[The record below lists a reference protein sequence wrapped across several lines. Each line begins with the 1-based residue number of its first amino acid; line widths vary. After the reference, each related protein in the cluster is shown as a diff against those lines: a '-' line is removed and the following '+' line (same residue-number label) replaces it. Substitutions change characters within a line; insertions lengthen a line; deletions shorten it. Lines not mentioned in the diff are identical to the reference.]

1 MKKAFSMMLALIMIF
16 ATVIATLG
24 TVSAT
29 GGYGE
34 SHPVSVGEIS
44 WIGNEPKPYLY
55 AYYSDKVVLDGDA
68 NQDGADGK
76 PGDMGTV
83 NYPIEYD
90 GDVGSGEDHY
100 IEYVFD
106 TVDGVKVAA
115 TWNDTTDVLYL
126 AVPATVT
133 ELAIEIGGKTLAI
146 DRVNLTVTGIDGAK
160 IKKGDIYEIAIPMN
174 KTLELDYDGMYVV
187 TDIKVTTDAGTFDG
201 KLAFTSMVPVIIA
214 AGDDSYLAKNIKTP
228 DDIKITTISEA
239 GRNYRHWMLA
249 TDEVEDGYKLRAT
262 YTDEELA
269 AKNGSDPRAGLLI
282 YSFDP
287 MYGDVLDAET
297 YVLKADVKI
306 EGLPKVPESAIASS
320 RDIGLSGLKYDTTMP
335 HVTFYLSNNTNA
347 MGAVMNC
354 GAIFNTEKGL
364 KMVVSTFVGNGTVI
378 DLGKNVGD
386 EFELKI
392 INNVVKYDSDTK
404 MIDKSENYVFE
415 VYVDDVKVGEAV
427 GKQVRG
433 SKICEYGF
441 GFNVISNMQ
450 GAAKV
455 EGAETGITVDY
466 YQWREGGLTISNFV
480 SSYEKTYDIEAL
492 AALSANELK
501 VKATNRFLKQDVV
514 NPPVVTPPVVT
525 PPVVTPPVV
534 TPSDDVMIATLND
547 ITFDGDLTITKG
559 MNHVYTSDY
568 EIKTLGTPHLA
579 EYCIDVTLENGA
591 LGAAYSLEK
600 KELYIGIYALEEVCT
615 VDITV
620 GGTDYT
626 VDVACGY
633 VDGGEGYGQVV
644 ASNSDYT
651 YEIILPLD
659 EIAIKKVARG
669 VGADISITVE
679 SSMEDTFEGQL
690 LFSKYAAGFT
700 YNSLNKA
707 ASMLL
712 HEQATDN
719 GDGTVTLV
727 NDGTNARV
735 YSIPMVPNVTK
746 DLVLKFDLTVDSMP
760 YSTIEDVANDS
771 PGKWGTVATPRLWI
785 ALIYRFKEM
794 IYMNIQNTADDG
806 LVLNVYENCNDGL
819 DTVKKQHSIVLG
831 KETGEKMVLE
841 LEWSEAD
848 ADGKYPLSVYVD
860 GALVGSV
867 ENAMNIEALG
877 KVSVV
882 LQFNAQWTKTDMSND
897 TIDVT
902 WGNISVN
909 EISDLYDEDAY
920 NAMCNNL
927 VNKPTIPDNDFD
939 DITPPDISIKDEYI
953 DGNNKPGIGGI
964 IGDMIGGL
972 DKEDGDKN
980 NNNSNSN
987 NNDKNKNDVI
997 NEEVMVLPMGGC
1009 FSSIS
1014 GVSALAVIS
1023 SALIAT
1029 VLGKKKREE

>member
-1 MKKAFSMMLALIMIF
+1 MKKTLSMILALIMIF

-34 SHPVSVGEIS
+34 SHPVSGGEIS

-55 AYYSDKVVLDGDA
+55 AYYSDKVVLDGYA
-68 NQDGADGK
+68 TQNGADGK
-76 PGDMGTV
+76 PGDMGAEK
-83 NYPIEYD
+83 EYD
-90 GDVGSGEDHY
+90 SDYGSGEDHY

-106 TVDGVKVAA
+106 TVNGVKIAA

-133 ELAIEIGGKTLAI
+133 ELAIEIGGKTLDI
-146 DRVNLTVTGIDGAK
+146 DCATPTVAGIVGAQV
-160 IKKGDIYEIAIPMN
+160 KKGDIYEIAIPMN

-187 TDIKVTTDAGTFDG
+187 TDIKVTTNAGTFDG

-214 AGDDSYLAKNIKTP
+214 AGDDNYRAKNIKTP
-228 DDIKITTISEA
+228 DDIKLTTISET

-269 AKNGSDPRAGLLI
+269 AKNGGDARAGLLI
-282 YSFDP
+282 YCFDP
-287 MYGDVLDAET
+287 MYGDVPDAET

-306 EGLPKVPESAIASS
+306 EGLPQVPEAAIASS
-320 RDIGLSGLKYDTTMP
+320 RDIGTSGLKYDTTMP
-335 HVTFYLSNNTNA
+335 HVTFYVSNNTNA
-347 MGAVMNC
+347 MGAIMNC

-364 KMVVSTFVGNGTVI
+364 QMVISTFVGNGTVI

-392 INNVVKYDSDTK
+392 INNVVTYDSDTK

-427 GKQVRG
+427 NKQVKG

-455 EGAETGITVDY
+455 EGAYRGITVED
-466 YQWREGGLTISNFV
+466 YQWKEGGLTIANFV

-492 AALSANELK
+492 AALSVNDLE

-514 NPPVVTPPVVT
+514 TPPVITPPVVT
-525 PPVVTPPVV
+525 PP
-534 TPSDDVMIATLND
+534 DDVMIATLND
-547 ITFDGDLTITKG
+547 IDFDGDLAIEKAILHTTDE
-559 MNHVYTSDY
+559 NNNVTA
-568 EIKTLGTPHLA
+568 LGTPHLA

-600 KELYIGIYALEEVCT
+600 KELYIGIYALEEVYT

-626 VDVACGY
+626 VDVAFGY
-633 VDGGEGYGQVV
+633 VDGGESGGRVV
-644 ASNSDYT
+644 ASGSDYT
-651 YEIILPLD
+651 YEIIIPLD
-659 EIAIKKVARG
+659 EIAIRKVARG
-669 VGADISITVE
+669 VGTDISITVD
-679 SSMEDTFEGQL
+679 SLSGIVDTFEGQL

-700 YNSLNKA
+700 YNQVNQA

-712 HEQATDN
+712 HEQQATDN

-727 NDGTNARV
+727 NDGTEKRV
-735 YSIPMVPNVTK
+735 YDIMTWVPNITK

-771 PGKWGTVATPRLWI
+771 PSTLMQVAAPRLWF
-785 ALIYRFKEM
+785 ALRYRFSETL
-794 IYMNIQNTADDG
+794 YMNIQNTADDG
-806 LVLNVYENCNDGL
+806 LVLNVYEYVKENNAD
-819 DTVKKQHSIVLG
+819 VKKQHTIILG

-841 LEWSEAD
+841 FEWSEENYY
-848 ADGKYPLSVYVD
+848 GKCPLKVYVD

-867 ENAMNIEALG
+867 ENAMNIDSGLG
-877 KVSVV
+877 RTFSYIM
-882 LQFNAQWTKTDMSND
+882 LNAQWTKTDISND

-939 DITPPDISIKDEYI
+939 DITPPVITPPDISIKDEDI

-964 IGDMIGGL
+964 IGDLIGGQ

-987 NNDKNKNDVI
+987 NNDKNKNDI
-997 NEEVMVLPMGGC
+997 SDEEVMVIPMGGC

-1014 GVSALAVIS
+1014 GISALAVIS